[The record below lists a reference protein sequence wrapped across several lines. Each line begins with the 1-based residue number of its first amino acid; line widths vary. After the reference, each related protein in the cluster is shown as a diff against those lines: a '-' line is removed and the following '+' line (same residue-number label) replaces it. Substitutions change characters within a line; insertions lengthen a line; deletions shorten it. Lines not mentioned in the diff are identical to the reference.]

1 MLRPKQTK
9 YRKFRKIRIK
19 GVQGKEPKLNFGP
32 YGLKSVEGGQISS
45 RQIEAVRRVITRKTK
60 RAGKVWIRIFPN
72 TPVSSKPNEIRM
84 GKGKGSVTKWVAVVK
99 PGTLLYE
106 LSDVEEHVAKNALMS
121 AAKKLSMRCAFVS
134 RN

>member
-19 GVQGKEPKLNFGP
+19 GVRGKEPKLNYGP

-84 GKGKGSVTKWVAVVK
+84 GKGKGAVDHWVARIAGGAILFELCGVTQNTAIAAFKTGGAKLPVK
-99 PGTLLYE
+99 TI
-106 LSDVEEHVAKNALMS
+106 VFM
-121 AAKKLSMRCAFVS
+121 
-134 RN
+134 